1 MKKVICIAL
10 YIFLYLSGLILM
22 KLGVNTGEFVLN
34 QGTITFSINVISL
47 LGLVCYILSFLVFT
61 SIVVKFDLSYIVPL
75 TSGVVQV
82 LTLISG
88 FIIFK
93 ENISIKGII
102 GAILI
107 ITGIVIMNVK
117 GKKLKEIKA

>member
-34 QGTITFSINVISL
+34 QGTLTFSINVISL

-107 ITGIVIMNVK
+107 ITGIVIMNLK

>member
-22 KLGVNTGEFVLN
+22 KLGVNTGELVLN
-34 QGTITFSINVISL
+34 QGTLTFSINVISL

>member
-34 QGTITFSINVISL
+34 QGTLTFSINVISL

-102 GAILI
+102 GAVLI

>member
-34 QGTITFSINVISL
+34 QGTLTFSINVISL

>member
-1 MKKVICIAL
+1 MYSIIYFSLFKWLNFNEI
-10 YIFLYLSGLILM
+10 
-22 KLGVNTGEFVLN
+22 GVNTGEFVLN
-34 QGTITFSINVISL
+34 QGTLTFSINVISL

>member
-22 KLGVNTGEFVLN
+22 KLGVNTGEFIFN
-34 QGTITFSINVISL
+34 QGTLSFSINVISL

-82 LTLISG
+82 LTLVSG

-107 ITGIVIMNVK
+107 IMGIVIMNIKVK
-117 GKKLKEIKA
+117 EFKKIEV

>member
-22 KLGVNTGEFVLN
+22 KLGVNTGKFVLN
-34 QGTITFSINVISL
+34 QGTLTFSINVISL

>member
-22 KLGVNTGEFVLN
+22 KLGVNTGEFIFN
-34 QGTITFSINVISL
+34 QGTLSFSINVISL

-61 SIVVKFDLSYIVPL
+61 SIVVKFDLSYIVPS

-82 LTLISG
+82 LTLVSG

-107 ITGIVIMNVK
+107 IMGIVIMNIKVK
-117 GKKLKEIKA
+117 EFKKIEV